1 MTNNTKSYFN
11 SVANNYSDSSSKG
24 FWNLVRKNEKK
35 TIIDLIQNKEYKN
48 ILELGSGSGFYTEYL
63 LNYTK
68 NKVTCVDFSE
78 EMLNKIDFK
87 NVIKI
92 NSNIED
98 FSHDTNYDLIFCA
111 GALEF
116 VNNINKFF
124 NNLEKLLSPDGVFIT
139 LVPYTNI
146 FGLIYKI
153 FHFSHNI
160 KINLFTNK
168 IIYYHSNF
176 NGLRVIKIKKAFPFS
191 RCYLIQK
198 I

>member
-11 SVANNYSDSSSKG
+11 SVADNYTDSSSKG
-24 FWNLVRKNEKK
+24 FWNLFRKNEKK
-35 TIIDLIQNKEYKN
+35 AIIDLIRNKEYKN
-48 ILELGSGSGFYTEYL
+48 ILELGSGSGFYTEHL
-63 LNYTK
+63 LKHTN

-78 EMLNKIDFK
+78 EMLNKIDLK

-116 VNNINKFF
+116 VHNINKFF

-139 LVPYTNI
+139 LVPHTNI

-168 IIYYHSNF
+168 IIYDHTNL
-176 NGLRVIKIKKAFPFS
+176 NGLRVIKIKKAFPF
-191 RCYLIQK
+191 
-198 I
+198 